1 MGSEWQFQADQADED
16 EGLKNAGIET
26 FRDAP
31 YSGIARECGQNSL
44 DAAAVA
50 DGSASR
56 VLLRFSSREVATS
69 SVPGHGSLREVMKQ
83 CLAAADKR
91 NDEKER
97 EFFRRAQGLLA
108 ASSIEILQIGDTGT
122 VGLQGPAERG
132 SPFHALVKSSGV
144 SNKADNSSGGSFGI
158 GKNAAYAISALR
170 TVFYS
175 TIYNKDQFL
184 AQGKTI
190 LVSHSDAQGN
200 PRKATGYWGEEG
212 FKPVCDPSAV
222 PNWLALDQQGTT
234 VTAVGFTGSETWR
247 HQVAESLIRN
257 FFAAIHR
264 ETIAFDVDGQIAI
277 NAASLGTLFDDEQ
290 IRAAA
295 EAGGYLED
303 LSFSRDLY
311 RCLQSEDAIEV
322 IQHFDHLGTVRL
334 RLLVQEGLP
343 KRVAILRNGMY
354 ITDNLQHFGDKLAR
368 FRLQRDFVAVLEPV
382 DAPTS
387 AVIRELENPRHDELS
402 HERIEDRKRQSQV
415 RSAFCKPKLITWLRE
430 AIKNETTSPPENTIV
445 LDEMNQFFASPAT
458 AESMPN
464 SESSDADPERPK
476 LTPVDVRKKTRGP
489 AQGGSDGGGGGAK
502 RNRSDGGRTSG
513 DREGEGKGGRG
524 KRGGGAIRISC
535 LRNQVSDASRRVRKF
550 TFTPEEGAR
559 VVVEVLATGMSD
571 TVALP
576 VRALD
581 GQFVQGRGPVL
592 EVRQG
597 VRVSHEIELF
607 MDYDGPVELT
617 LVRVEEEVA

>member
-1 MGSEWQFQADQADED
+1 MGSKWQFQADQADED

-44 DAAAVA
+44 DAAAVV

-56 VLLRFSSREVATS
+56 VLLQFSSREVATS
-69 SVPGHGSLREVMKQ
+69 SVPGHDSLRQVMQQ
-83 CLAAADKR
+83 CLAAADTR
-91 NDEKER
+91 NDDKER
-97 EFFRRAQGLLA
+97 EFFRRAQHLLSA
-108 ASSIEILQIGDTGT
+108 PSIEILQIGDTGT
-122 VGLQGPAERG
+122 MGLRGPAERG
-132 SPFHALVKSSGV
+132 YPFHALVKSSGV

-175 TIYNKDQFL
+175 TIYNQTQFL

-200 PRKATGYWGEEG
+200 PRKATGYWGAEG
-212 FKPVCDPSAV
+212 FKPVNDPSAV

-234 VTAVGFTGSETWR
+234 VTAVGFVGSETWR
-247 HQVAESLIRN
+247 HQVAESLVRN
-257 FFAAIHR
+257 FFAAIRR

-277 NAASLGTLFDDEQ
+277 DAASLGALFEDER

-295 EAGGYLED
+295 ESGGHLED
-303 LSFSRDLY
+303 LRFSRDLY
-311 RCLQSEDAIEV
+311 RCLQSEDAIEFV
-322 IQHFDHLGTVRL
+322 ERFEHLGTVRL
-334 RLLVQEGLP
+334 RLLVQDGLP
-343 KRVAILRNGMY
+343 KRIAILRNGMY

-368 FRLQRDFVAVLEPV
+368 FALQRDFVAVLEPV
-382 DAPTS
+382 DAATS

-402 HERIEDRKRQSQV
+402 HERIEDRKRQTQV
-415 RSAFCKPKLITWLRE
+415 RAAFRKLVTWLRDV
-430 AIKNETTSPPENTIV
+430 IKNETTTPPEDTIV
-445 LDEMNQFFASPAT
+445 LDEMNQFFASPST

-464 SESSDADPERPK
+464 SENSDADPERPK

-489 AQGGSDGGGGGAK
+489 AQGGSDGGGGGTK
-502 RNRSDGGRTSG
+502 RNRDDGGRSSG
-513 DREGEGKGGRG
+513 DREGSGKGGRG
-524 KRGGGAIRISC
+524 KRGAGAIRISR
-535 LRNQVSDASRRVRKF
+535 LRNQASDANRRVRKF
-550 TFTPEEGAR
+550 TFTPEEDAR

-581 GQFVQGRGPVL
+581 GQLVKGRGPVL
-592 EVRQG
+592 SVSKD

-607 MDYDGPVELT
+607 LEYDGPVELT
-617 LVRVEEEVA
+617 LVRVEEEAA